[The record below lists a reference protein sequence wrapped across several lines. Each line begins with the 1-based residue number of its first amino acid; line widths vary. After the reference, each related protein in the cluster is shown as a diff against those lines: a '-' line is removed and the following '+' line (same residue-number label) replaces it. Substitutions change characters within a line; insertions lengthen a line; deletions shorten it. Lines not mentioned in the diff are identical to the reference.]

1 VERAGLSS
9 VRARGWG
16 VPKESCRNLVADGI
30 GPAGETVKK
39 GGKLMSKLPSQR
51 WFVVIFGLVALM
63 GTGCNAVVS
72 TVPVGNQ
79 PATLNPEEWEG
90 IWYHPQ
96 GSTTIAVADP
106 QHGILEVAF
115 VGKDPNLGGRLTFK
129 TLRVLVRTSDK
140 WLFFNFRGE
149 NPVDP
154 NYLWGR
160 LQIDMEGRRIL
171 AWFPRADKFAQLV
184 REGIL
189 PGKVDEKGNVT
200 LSELREEHLR
210 IITEE
215 QKGVLFAWDSPLVL
229 FKLSPL
235 Q

>member
-1 VERAGLSS
+1 MSRLSFQ
-9 VRARGWG
+9 
-16 VPKESCRNLVADGI
+16 P
-30 GPAGETVKK
+30 
-39 GGKLMSKLPSQR
+39 
-51 WFVVIFGLVALM
+51 WFVVILGLVALM
-63 GTGCNAVVS
+63 GTGCNAVVCI
-72 TVPVGNQ
+72 VPVGNQ
-79 PATLNPEEWEG
+79 PTTLNPEEWEG
-90 IWYHPQ
+90 VWYHPQ
-96 GSTTIAVADP
+96 GSVTVAVADP
-106 QHGILEVAF
+106 QQGILEVA
-115 VGKDPNLGGRLTFK
+115 VAGKDPNLGGRLSFK
-129 TLRVLVRTSDK
+129 TLRVLVRSSEK

-200 LSELREEHLR
+200 LSELGQEHLR

-215 QKGVLFAWDSPLVL
+215 QKGVLFVWESPLVL

-235 Q
+235 P